1 MGKQILRI
9 KTVKLPDMEVQK
21 TFKSGSLLVEYVS
34 RFYNPAFLKWAGGKT
49 QMLSQYSTLYPKEFN
64 RYFEPFLGSGA
75 VFFHIKQK
83 FKPKKCFLSDVNEDL
98 INTFKA
104 VKEQPEELIKLL
116 KEHKAKDNSREYFNQ
131 QRERF
136 NTIKAGLEKAAIFI
150 YLNKTCF
157 NGLYRVNAEGKF
169 NVPFGKYPNPAIL
182 QEEKIRKAS
191 KLLQDV
197 NVSESNFSD
206 IVEEAKEGDFIYFD
220 PPYFPLSKTSSFTS
234 YQKGVFLEN
243 EQRELARIFR
253 ELHKKGC
260 FVMLSNSDSPL
271 IYQLYQG
278 FTITSVKARR
288 AINCIGTKRGKINEV
303 VITNY
308 S

>member
-1 MGKQILRI
+1 MSQ
-9 KTVKLPDMEVQK
+9 
-21 TFKSGSLLVEYVS
+21 
-34 RFYNPAFLKWAGGKT
+34 FYNPAFLKWAGGKT

-83 FKPKKCFLSDVNEDL
+83 FKPKKSFISDVNNDL

-104 VKEQPEELIKLL
+104 VKEHPGELIKLL

-131 QRERF
+131 QRDRF
-136 NTIKAGLEKAAIFI
+136 NTLKSGLEKTGLFI

-191 KLLQDV
+191 MLLQDV
-197 NVSESNFSD
+197 ELSADNFSD
-206 IVEEAKEGDFIYFD
+206 TVKEAKEGDFIYFD

-234 YQKGVFLEN
+234 YQKGVFLEK
-243 EQRELARIFR
+243 EQRELAKVFR
-253 ELHKKGC
+253 ELDKKGC
-260 FVMLSNSDSPL
+260 FVMLSNSDSPF
-271 IYQLYQG
+271 IHQLYRG
-278 FTITSVKARR
+278 FMIIPVKARR
-288 AINCIGTKRGKINEV
+288 AINCIGTKRGKINEIV
-303 VITNY
+303 VKNY

>member
-1 MGKQILRI
+1 M
-9 KTVKLPDMEVQK
+9 
-21 TFKSGSLLVEYVS
+21 S

-49 QMLSQYSTLYPKEFN
+49 QMLSQYATLYPKEFN
-64 RYFEPFLGSGA
+64 HYFEPFLGSGA

-83 FKPKKCFLSDVNEDL
+83 FKPKKCFLSDINEDL
-98 INTFKA
+98 INTFNV
-104 VKEQPEELIKLL
+104 VKEQPEALIKLL

-136 NTIKAGLEKAAIFI
+136 NTLKSGLEKSAIFI

-157 NGLYRVNAEGKF
+157 NGLYRVNANGKF

-197 NVSESNFSD
+197 DISESDFSE
-206 IVEEAKEGDFIYFD
+206 VVKEAKEGDFIYFD

-243 EQRELARIFR
+243 EQKELASVFR
-253 ELHKKGC
+253 ELHGKGC
-260 FVMLSNSDSPL
+260 FVMLSNSDSPF
-271 IYQLYQG
+271 IHQLYQG
-278 FTITSVKARR
+278 FTITPVKARR
-288 AINCIGTKRGKINEV
+288 AINCIGTKRGKISEV
-303 VITNY
+303 VVTNY